1 MIPISQP
8 YITDME
14 KRLVMDVLDSGWL
27 VEGKYSQMLERELS
41 SYIGVKEAV
50 TVTNGT
56 VALQLALEALG
67 LKPGDEVITTAF
79 TFVASSNAAVFI
91 GGVPIFADIS
101 KSTFNLDPED
111 VRRKVTKKTKAIVAV
126 HIFGLPCDV
135 KALREIA
142 DEYGLYL
149 IEDCAQA
156 HGATVN
162 GGKVGSFGDVSCFSF
177 YATKIVASGEG
188 GLVATN
194 DSEIADRV
202 RMLKNHG
209 RGPEG
214 GYRYYRIGYN
224 FRMTDYAAAIALGQL
239 RRIDELIS
247 VRRRNAK
254 IILSH
259 VEDTILDWQHTPE
272 GYGHAYYIL
281 ALRLPGRPALVDR
294 FIGELKSKGIASR
307 RIYDIPVYRQESYI
321 KISEWRWAK
330 YIDYPDY
337 SKLRLE
343 NTEEICRTHFEVPV
357 HPMVS
362 EEQAEYIGESLKKI
376 SREI

>member
-1 MIPISQP
+1 MIPISRP
-8 YITDME
+8 YITDAE
-14 KRLVMDVLDSGWL
+14 KKLVMDVLDSGWL
-27 VEGKYSQMLERELS
+27 VEGKYSQMLEREFS

-101 KSTFNLDPED
+101 ESTFNIDPED
-111 VRRKVTKKTKAIVAV
+111 VRRRVTRKTRAIVAV

-149 IEDCAQA
+149 VEDCAQA

-162 GGKVGSFGDVSCFSF
+162 GRKVGSFGDVSCFSF

-239 RRIDELIS
+239 RRIDEFIG

-259 VEDTILDWQHTPE
+259 IEDTILDWQHVPE
-272 GYGHAYYIL
+272 GYEHAYYIL

-294 FIGELKSKGIASR
+294 FIEELKSKGIASR

-321 KISEWRWAK
+321 KMSEWRWAR

-337 SKLRLE
+337 SKVRLE
-343 NTEEICRTHFEVPV
+343 NTEEICKTHFEVPV

-376 SREI
+376 SKEI